1 MSEIHPYPSNPDLIG
16 GQPCL
21 IFANTVG
28 GSRPATERE
37 YLHDYTDLL
46 AWSRHAGL
54 ITASETQRLLAE
66 ASRRPLE
73 AARVFERAIWLRE
86 TIYRI
91 FSAVAAGGAPKRAD
105 LEILN
110 DALAEVLAKL
120 QVTPTETG
128 FTWNWRSEP
137 EALDSML
144 WPVVRSAG
152 ELLTS
157 NELHRV
163 RECAGDDCGW
173 LFIDTSRNH
182 SRRWCDMNDCGNRAK
197 ARRHYARSRRARIT
211 EKA

>member
-1 MSEIHPYPSNPDLIG
+1 MSEISTYPSNPDLIG
-16 GQPCL
+16 EQPCL

-28 GSRPATERE
+28 GSRQTVERE
-37 YLHDYTDLL
+37 YLNDYADLL

-54 ITASETQRLLAE
+54 ITASEAQRLLAE
-66 ASRRPLE
+66 AARRPLE
-73 AARVFERAIWLRE
+73 AAQVFERAIFLRE

-91 FSAVAAGGAPKRAD
+91 FSAVAAGGAPEMAD

-110 DALAEVLAKL
+110 EALAEVLVNL

-128 FTWNWRSEP
+128 FTWSWRSEP
-137 EALDSML
+137 AALDSML

-157 NELHRV
+157 AQLHRV
-163 RECAGDDCGW
+163 RECAGDTCSW

-197 ARRHYARSRRARIT
+197 AKRHYARSRLARKT
-211 EKA
+211 N

>member
-1 MSEIHPYPSNPDLIG
+1 MSEIRPYPSNPDLIG

-21 IFANTVG
+21 IFANTMG
-28 GSRPATERE
+28 GSRPAAELE

-46 AWSRHAGL
+46 AWSHHAGL
-54 ITASETQRLLAE
+54 LTACETERLLAE
-66 ASRRPLE
+66 ATRRPGE
-73 AARVFERAIWLRE
+73 AAQVFERAILLRE

-91 FSAVAAGGAPKRAD
+91 FSAVAAGGAPKTAD
-105 LEILN
+105 LGILN
-110 DALAEVLAKL
+110 EALAEVLVNL

-128 FTWNWRSEP
+128 FTWSWRSDP

-157 NELHRV
+157 AELQRV
-163 RECAGDDCGW
+163 HECAGDTCSW

-182 SRRWCDMNDCGNRAK
+182 SRRWCDMSDCGNRAK
-197 ARRHYARSRRARIT
+197 AKRHYARSLLARKTI
-211 EKA
+211 

>member
-1 MSEIHPYPSNPDLIG
+1 MSEISPYPSNPDLIG
-16 GQPCL
+16 EQPCL

-28 GSRPATERE
+28 GSRQAAQHE

-46 AWSRHAGL
+46 AWGRHAGL
-54 ITASETQRLLAE
+54 IAASEAQRLLAE
-66 ASRRPLE
+66 AMRRPRE
-73 AARVFERAIWLRE
+73 AARVFERAIFLRE

-91 FSAVAAGGAPKRAD
+91 FSAIAAGGTPETAD
-105 LEILN
+105 LGLLN
-110 DALAEVLAKL
+110 EALAEVLAKL

-137 EALDSML
+137 EALDGML

-157 NELHRV
+157 ADLHRV

-197 ARRHYARSRRARIT
+197 AKRHYARSRLARKT
-211 EKA
+211 V

>member
-1 MSEIHPYPSNPDLIG
+1 MSEISMYPSNPGLIG
-16 GQPCL
+16 EQPCL

-46 AWSRHAGL
+46 AWSQHAGL
-54 ITASETQRLLAE
+54 ITASEAQRLLAE
-66 ASRRPLE
+66 ATHRSLE
-73 AARVFERAIWLRE
+73 AARVFERAILLRE

-91 FSAVAAGGAPKRAD
+91 FSAVAAGGAPETAD
-105 LEILN
+105 LGILN
-110 DALAEVLAKL
+110 EALAEVLTKL

-128 FTWNWRSEP
+128 FTWSWRSEP
-137 EALDSML
+137 EALDGML

-157 NELHRV
+157 AELQRV
-163 RECAGDDCGW
+163 RECAGDTCSW

-197 ARRHYARSRRARIT
+197 ARRHYARSRTRNT

>member
-1 MSEIHPYPSNPDLIG
+1 MSEIRPYLSNPDLIG
-16 GQPCL
+16 EQPCL

-28 GSRPATERE
+28 GSRQAAQHD

-46 AWSRHAGL
+46 AWGWHAGL
-54 ITASETQRLLAE
+54 LTASEAQHLLTEATRLP
-66 ASRRPLE
+66 RE

-91 FSAVAAGGAPKRAD
+91 FSAIAAGGSPETAD
-105 LEILN
+105 LGLLN
-110 DALAEVLAKL
+110 EALAGVLAKL

-128 FTWNWRSEP
+128 FTWSWRSEP
-137 EALDSML
+137 EALDGML

-157 NELHRV
+157 TDLHRV

-197 ARRHYARSRRARIT
+197 ARRHYARSRNRIS
-211 EKA
+211 KKG